1 MGVKL
6 RFSVVVVA
14 VCCMLIIL
22 AGLSQA
28 QSVRVVVL
36 NIRTCTCDASA
47 AQVKELLLDHDGVMD
62 VDIDIARHMV
72 TVTYLE
78 DQVTLPDMETILA
91 ENDFQVSG
99 EPFFLQ

>member
-6 RFSVVVVA
+6 RFSVVVT
-14 VCCMLIIL
+14 VCCMLLIL
-22 AGLSQA
+22 AGMSQA

-47 AQVKELLLDHDGVMD
+47 EQVRGLLGEQEGVME
-62 VDIDIARHMV
+62 VDIDIGRHMV

-78 DQVTLPDMETILA
+78 DQVTLQDLETILA